1 MFELID
7 PAYPDAAS
15 DERLV
20 PILSEIMKLQT
31 EIQSAQWEG
40 RDATALSQRL
50 RSLNKSY
57 MDGAVYEPQFSKM
70 VPRLVA

>member
-1 MFELID
+1 
-7 PAYPDAAS
+7 
-15 DERLV
+15 
-20 PILSEIMKLQT
+20 MKLQT

-57 MDGAVYEPQFSKM
+57 MDGAVYEPQF
-70 VPRLVA
+70 